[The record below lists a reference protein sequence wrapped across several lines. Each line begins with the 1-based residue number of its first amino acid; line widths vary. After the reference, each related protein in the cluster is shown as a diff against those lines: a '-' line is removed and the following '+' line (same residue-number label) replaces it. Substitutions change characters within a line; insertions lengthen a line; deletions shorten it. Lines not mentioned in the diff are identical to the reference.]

1 MLAALGTDC
10 WIARSWPV
18 LRWASGRPDPP
29 GDRWARAGSWWWST
43 SVRTSA
49 RHLEQAREK

>member
-10 WIARSWPV
+10 
-18 LRWASGRPDPP
+18 
-29 GDRWARAGSWWWST
+29 WARAGSWWWST